1 MTAVQEKRFSYT
13 AVWLFPQSEKS
24 DRNVKKKRQGRQD
37 MSRRKYWK
45 DRIPVLFINGVG
57 MVLLSVFLLLV
68 GNSPDSVA
76 LILLVWIL
84 SLFVYLSVLC
94 WRRKRK
100 LDQLL
105 ELAKNLDERYLLAE
119 MLPRT
124 AGAEEE
130 VYIRL
135 FKMASKSMLEQIGD
149 VKRDR
154 QEYREYIEQWIHE
167 IKTPITAMKL
177 LCENHKSEFTREL
190 MTEIEQTDR
199 YTEQALY
206 YARSEHTEKDY
217 SVREIRL
224 FDVIHQAIGDN
235 KYFLMQNKAAI
246 ETEESDVT
254 VCSDEK
260 WIRFILNQLIV
271 NAVKYRNGQPYLH
284 FYAEKMTDQI
294 FLYVEDH
301 GIGIPANDLPRIFEK
316 GFTGQNG
323 RIRQNATGIGLYLC
337 KRLCDKLG
345 IGIDV
350 KSGEEGTTVRLAF
363 QMNHFTW
370 ELQKSMKSKNGE
382 REDEC

>member
-1 MTAVQEKRFSYT
+1 
-13 AVWLFPQSEKS
+13 
-24 DRNVKKKRQGRQD
+24 
-37 MSRRKYWK
+37 
-45 DRIPVLFINGVG
+45 
-57 MVLLSVFLLLV
+57 
-68 GNSPDSVA
+68 
-76 LILLVWIL
+76 
-84 SLFVYLSVLC
+84 
-94 WRRKRK
+94 
-100 LDQLL
+100 
-105 ELAKNLDERYLLAE
+105 
-119 MLPRT
+119 
-124 AGAEEE
+124 
-130 VYIRL
+130 
-135 FKMASKSMLEQIGD
+135 MLEQIGD

-271 NAVKYRNGQPYLH
+271 NAVKYRNDQPYLH

-301 GIGIPANDLPRIFEK
+301 GIGISANDLPRIFEK

>member
-1 MTAVQEKRFSYT
+1 
-13 AVWLFPQSEKS
+13 
-24 DRNVKKKRQGRQD
+24 

-45 DRIPVLFINGVG
+45 DRIPVLVINGVG

-84 SLFVYLSVLC
+84 SLFVYLSFLC

-100 LDQLL
+100 LDRLL

-177 LCENHKSEFTREL
+177 LCENHKSEFAREL

-217 SVREIRL
+217 SIREIRL

-235 KYFLMQNKAAI
+235 KYFLMQNEAAI
-246 ETEESDVT
+246 EIEESDVT

-271 NAVKYRNGQPYLH
+271 NAVKYRNGQPCLH
-284 FYAEKMTDQI
+284 FYAEKMTDRI
-294 FLYVEDH
+294 FLYVEDR

-350 KSGEEGTTVRLAF
+350 KSGEEGTAVRLAF

-370 ELQKSMKSKNGE
+370 ELQKSAKSKNGE
-382 REDEC
+382 RENEC